1 MRLLLDTHIL
11 LWAQDTPDRLPHS
24 LRTRLESPSVEV
36 YFSAA
41 SIWIG

>member
-11 LWAQDTPDRLPHS
+11 LWALDTPDRLPHS
-24 LRTRLESPSVEV
+24 LRTQLELPSVEV